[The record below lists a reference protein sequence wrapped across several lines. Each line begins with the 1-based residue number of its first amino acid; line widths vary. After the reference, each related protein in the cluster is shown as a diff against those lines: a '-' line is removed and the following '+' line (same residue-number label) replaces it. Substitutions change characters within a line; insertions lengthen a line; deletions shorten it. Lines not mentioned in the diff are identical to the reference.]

1 MYAVNN
7 TSFIK
12 TNVKGFTENSFNSHM
27 FKRSYAGAQLVGER
41 GKGLHSPFSRIKK
54 KNPDFKKKG
63 SD

>member
-41 GKGLHSPFSRIKK
+41 GGGLHSPFSKIKK
-54 KNPDFKKKG
+54 KYPDFKKKG